1 MGAKLRIVR
10 RRIRSVQSTK
20 KITRA
25 MELIASSRIV
35 KAQTRVEASRPYAEQ
50 LTKAMEDVA
59 SRSASIDHPL
69 LEHRETATKIGVLV
83 ITSDRGLAGAY
94 NANVLKIAEQHLREI
109 RGRGTEPVLY
119 VVGKKGVGYF
129 RFRGVP
135 MQDSWQGFSEV
146 PPYEK
151 AEVVGRQLIKDFAA
165 ATIDELHCAY
175 TDFRS
180 AFTLR
185 ATSKR
190 FLPIAPEEVTGTA
203 REAVSAEYLFEPEPA
218 EILEHLLPQYVI
230 TKVYAALLESAA
242 SENASRRRAMK
253 AATDNADDLIK
264 VLTRQANRARQDEIT
279 TEILEIVGGAE
290 ALSAKEG

>member
-1 MGAKLRIVR
+1 
-10 RRIRSVQSTK
+10 
-20 KITRA
+20 

-35 KAQTRVEASRPYAEQ
+35 KAQSRVEASRPYAEQ

-69 LEHRETATKIGVLV
+69 LEHRGSATKIGVLV

-109 RGRGTEPVLY
+109 RGRGMEPVLY

-135 MQDSWQGFSEV
+135 MQASWQGFSEV

-151 AEVVGRQLIKDFAA
+151 AEVVGRQLIQDFADE
-165 ATIDELHCAY
+165 TIDELHCTY

-190 FLPIAPEEVTGTA
+190 FLPIAPEEVTGRLA
-203 REAVSAEYLFEPEPA
+203 RPSRPS
-218 EILEHLLPQYVI
+218 I
-230 TKVYAALLESAA
+230 S
-242 SENASRRRAMK
+242 SSRSRRRSWS
-253 AATDNADDLIK
+253 TSCPSTSSRRS
-264 VLTRQANRARQDEIT
+264 TRRCWSRPRRRTLLAVAR
-279 TEILEIVGGAE
+279 
-290 ALSAKEG
+290 